1 MFKKILIANRSEIA
15 RRIIAAA
22 KEMGVQTVA
31 IYSDP
36 DAQAIFVREADEAYC
51 LEGIEAKE
59 TYLDTEKVLAI
70 AKKAGV
76 DAIHPGYGFLSENAE
91 FAIACAK
98 ANIKFIGPSPEV
110 IKKLGSKTAS
120 KEIAK
125 TAQVASVPG
134 MQTFDE
140 KNISEI
146 ESVVGFPLLIK
157 AAAGGGGKGMRI
169 VTKREEFEEAL
180 QAAKREGLAFFKD
193 DTVFIERYVE
203 NPKHI
208 EVQLLGDEHGN
219 LIHLFERE
227 CSVQR
232 RHQKMIEESPSPS
245 LTPELRQNI
254 CAAALKI
261 AKAVNYYSTGTA
273 EFLLDPQGNFYF
285 LEVNT
290 RLQVEHPI
298 TEAVTGIDLV
308 KAQIRIAA
316 GEKLWLKQ
324 EDIQQRGHAIECRL
338 YAEDPEN
345 NFLPSDGKVGL
356 LFEPSRPGLR
366 IDSALEQGQD
376 ILPYYDP
383 MLAKLIA
390 WGADR
395 SEAIIKTGKMLAD
408 YILLGTKHNLDF
420 LRHTLAHPEFIDG
433 SYHTHSVGHWIE
445 PYLKLRKAEAEK
457 LSGLADLLAKAKS
470 NSKNKSVQNFSPNNF
485 YLKELE
491 NFRNA

>member
-22 KEMGVQTVA
+22 KEMDIQTVA

-36 DAQAIFVREADEAYC
+36 DAQAIFVREADEAYP
-51 LEGIEAKE
+51 LNGIEAKE
-59 TYLDTEKVLAI
+59 TYLDVEKVLAI
-70 AKKAGV
+70 AKTAGV
-76 DAIHPGYGFLSENAE
+76 DAIHPGYGFLSENAD
-91 FAIACAK
+91 FASSCAQ
-98 ANIKFIGPSPEV
+98 AQIKFIGPSPEV

-125 TAQVASVPG
+125 IAKVPSVPG

-140 KNISEI
+140 KNIKEI
-146 ESVVGFPLLIK
+146 ESKVGFPLLIK

-169 VTKREEFEEAL
+169 VTKGEEFTEAL

-193 DTVFIERYVE
+193 DTVFIERYIE

-245 LTPELRQNI
+245 LNPKLRQKI
-254 CAAALKI
+254 CEAAIKI
-261 AKAVNYYSTGTA
+261 AKAAHYSSAGTA
-273 EFLLDPQGNFYF
+273 EFLLDHQGNFYF

-324 EDIQQRGHAIECRL
+324 KDIVQRGHAIECRL

-356 LFEPSRPGLR
+356 LFEPSRPGIR

-383 MLAKLIA
+383 MLAKLIT

-395 SEAIIKTGKMLAD
+395 PEALIKTSKMLAD
-408 YILLGTKHNLDF
+408 FILLGTRHNLDF
-420 LRHTLAHPEFIDG
+420 LGYTLAHPDFIDG
-433 SYHTHSVGHWIE
+433 TYHTHSVAKWID
-445 PYLKLRKAEAEK
+445 PYLSLRKEEAQRLE
-457 LSGLADLLAKAKS
+457 GLADLLAKTKTNTAQQPTKS
-470 NSKNKSVQNFSPNNF
+470 FAGNNF
-485 YLKELE
+485 TLKELE
-491 NFRNA
+491 NFRNV